1 MRYGKCLMFSTLF
14 TRRFFILLAIG
25 ALPLAFVWTMPALKY
40 GMIFYD
46 VVLFALAWIDARR
59 AEKPSAF
66 SIQRHLPN
74 RLMIGAEN
82 EVVITLRH
90 TCPRRLTFTLKDEY
104 PPTLELRG
112 ERTFELTP
120 IRQRSSEGMPTST
133 MREATARYHL
143 FASARGD
150 YEFGDIV
157 IRYDAPW
164 GLVTR
169 QARIAAAEHVKVYPN
184 LHEARKYEL
193 QARHNRQMLMGLRRT
208 RLRGQGREF
217 ESLRDYVR
225 GDELRHISWTATARR
240 GRMTTRQYQ
249 TERNQSIVVML
260 DAGRL
265 MTSRPASETAQLTK
279 LDHAINATLAIAYV
293 AASGGDNIGLL
304 VFNRQ
309 VASYLPPQRGN
320 AQLNAMIEALYNVKP
335 QMAEPS
341 YARAFQY
348 LAQNCK
354 RRSLVVILTDLV
366 DGEASAE
373 LLSYTATLLPRH
385 LPLIVTIGD
394 NDLRALVTQ
403 PPADISAVYQQSV
416 AEELLQQREEAL
428 ARITELGGLALD
440 VPAGQ
445 LSLQLVNQY
454 LAVKERGLL

>member
-1 MRYGKCLMFSTLF
+1 MLF
-14 TRRFFILLAIG
+14 TRRFFIWLAIG
-25 ALPLAFVWTMPALKY
+25 ALPLAFVWTMPALKW
-40 GMIFYD
+40 GMIVYD
-46 VVLFALAWIDARR
+46 AALFALAFIDYRR
-59 AEKPSAF
+59 AEKPDEF
-66 SIQRHLPN
+66 TIQRHLPH
-74 RLMIGAEN
+74 RLMIGADN
-82 EVVITLRH
+82 EIIITLRH
-90 TCPRRLTFTLKDEY
+90 ACARRITFTLKDEY
-104 PPTLELRG
+104 PPELELHG
-112 ERTFELTP
+112 ERVFTLTP
-120 IRQRSSEGMPTST
+120 IRQRRGDGLPVSA
-133 MREATARYHL
+133 MREATANYQL
-143 FASARGD
+143 YANARGD
-150 YEFGDIV
+150 YGFGDLV

-265 MTSRPASETAQLTK
+265 MTSRPASNNERLAKLSK

-293 AASGGDNIGLL
+293 AAAGGDNIGLL

-309 VASYLPPQRGN
+309 VASYLPPQRGH
-320 AQLNAMIEALYNVKP
+320 AQLNAMIESLYNVKP

-348 LAQNCK
+348 LSNNCK

-403 PPADISAVYQQSV
+403 PPADITGVYQQSV
-416 AEELLQQREEAL
+416 AEELLLQREEAL
-428 ARITELGGLALD
+428 ARITQLGGLALD